1 MGILKTIQGAKVL
14 KKLKSTELQTLTA
27 EIREKIIEVTSEN
40 GGHVGPNLGVI
51 ELSIALHKVFDS
63 PKDRFVFDVSH
74 QGYVHKLLTG
84 RNGPEFTKLR
94 HCLLYTF

>member
-1 MGILKTIQGAKVL
+1 MGILETIQGPKDL
-14 KKLKSTELQTLTA
+14 KKLNSTELQTLTA

-63 PKDRFVFDVSH
+63 PK
-74 QGYVHKLLTG
+74 
-84 RNGPEFTKLR
+84 
-94 HCLLYTF
+94 